1 MAFSYN
7 ISITGDCQ
15 NTSSGA
21 ISFLPTGSTPPYTVE
36 WVTPSLGTD
45 IVSVTP
51 SVRRNLVSGAYI
63 LRVNDSTLPVNGTY
77 NINIPVSDGVCCVI
91 TDKVSTSCGD
101 NSGSITATSTSNF
114 STTYFSLYTGENIFI
129 TSASTNN
136 SQVIFSNLSAGTYYV
151 AAEDLGGCT
160 GYSETLVVESS
171 TTFDYGF
178 YIVPNSSCG
187 GQPIG
192 KVFVTGETGV
202 SPYTYFW
209 SNGQLTSSI
218 SGLTEGNY
226 TVTVTDSNGCS
237 LSKTANV
244 GRVLPIG
251 IVGFETVQPSCFASD
266 GQITVNIT
274 GGTAPFFYSASTG
287 FVKVTYDTSQVIT
300 GLAAG
305 TVNVSVTDAGF
316 CNALSTV
323 SLITP
328 NGMTSVS
335 ISGINS
341 SCSRTN
347 GSINVNVQGGNTP
360 YTYTLVYPTGNF
372 LVQSTSN
379 QTYDFTNLSAGT
391 YSVYVRDFSGC
402 VYTDEVTLITEDKF
416 TITASTTGTTCGV
429 SNGIVQVSMSSGGTS
444 PFDYILDNTTSI
456 TDTTL
461 TSTTFNNLTFGP
473 HTVSVVDAA
482 GCTQQVSF
490 NIENSQPIQYSL
502 YSSSCGSGNEGSITA
517 LISSGEPPFT
527 FNWSSNVSG
536 NPQTITVSGLS
547 AGTYSVTITDNN
559 GCSLNRTTE
568 VICTSSFIS
577 YQFYVMG
584 AESFVIDSG
593 TKCGLLQ
600 MLNEGF
606 YDITSANTKCNLV
619 SATFTAK
626 VSVNPLGDVYTST
639 FYTTTSLLDAPAD
652 NLWYDTL
659 RTLIYTIPG
668 VYGVTI
674 NPLTNQ
680 IIIKC
685 IVDGPLTNQIITVDV
700 LIGYDITCEQ

>member
-7 ISITGDCQ
+7 ILVTGDCQ
-15 NTSSGA
+15 TTSSGA
-21 ISFLPTGSTPPYTVE
+21 ISFLPFGTTPPYTVE
-36 WVTPSLGTD
+36 WVTPNLGTE
-45 IVSVTP
+45 VVNFSP
-51 SVRRNLVSGAYI
+51 SIRTNLASGTYF

-77 NINIPVSDGVCCVI
+77 NINIPVSSGVCCVI
-91 TDKVSTSCGD
+91 TSKSSTSCGSD
-101 NSGSITATSTSNF
+101 SGSITATSTSNY
-114 STTYFSLYTGENIFI
+114 STTYYSLYGNNGTFI
-129 TSASTNN
+129 TSASTND
-136 SQVIFSNLSAGTYYV
+136 SQVIFSNLTAGTYYV
-151 AAEDLGGCT
+151 AAVDLGGCT

-187 GQPIG
+187 GSPIG

-218 SGLTEGNY
+218 TGLTEGNY

-244 GRVLPIG
+244 SRVLPVG
-251 IVGFETVQPSCFASD
+251 IVGFNVTQPSCFASD
-266 GQITVNIT
+266 GQVTVNIT

-305 TVNVSVTDAGF
+305 TVQVTVTDAGF
-316 CNALSTV
+316 CTTTAPVT
-323 SLITP
+323 LITP
-328 NGMTSVS
+328 NGMTSVA
-335 ISGINS
+335 INGFNS

-347 GSINVNVQGGNTP
+347 GYININVQGGNTP
-360 YTYTLVYPTGNF
+360 YTYTLVYPTGNYS
-372 LVQSTSN
+372 VQSTSN
-379 QTYDFTNLSAGT
+379 QTYDFINLSAGT

-416 TITASTTGTTCGV
+416 TITASTSGTTCGV
-429 SNGIVQVSMSSGGTS
+429 SNGRVQITMSSGGTS
-444 PFDYILDNTTSI
+444 PFDYILDNTISI
-456 TDTTL
+456 IDTTL
-461 TSTTFNNLTFGP
+461 TSATFNNLTFGP
-473 HTVSVVDAA
+473 HTVSVVDST
-482 GCTQQVSF
+482 GCAQQVSF

-502 YSSSCGSGNEGSITA
+502 YSLSCGSGNEGSITA
-517 LISSGEPPFT
+517 FISSGEPPFT
-527 FNWSSNVSG
+527 YNWSSNISG
-536 NPQTITVSGLS
+536 NPQTITVTGLS
-547 AGTYSVTITDNN
+547 AGTYSVTITDSN
-559 GCSLNRTTE
+559 GCSLNRTTD
-568 VICTSSFIS
+568 VICTASFVS
-577 YQFYVMG
+577 YQVYVMG

-606 YDITSANTKCNLV
+606 VDITSANTNCNLV

-626 VSVNPLGDVYTST
+626 VSVDPLGDVYTST

-652 NLWYDTL
+652 NLWYDAL

>member
-7 ISITGDCQ
+7 IQVTGDCQ
-15 NTSSGA
+15 NISSGI
-21 ISFLPTGSTPPYTVE
+21 ISFLPTGTTPPYTVE
-36 WVTPSLGTD
+36 WVSPNLGTEV
-45 IVSVTP
+45 VSLNP
-51 SVRRNLVSGAYI
+51 SVRTNLSSGTYI
-63 LRVNDSTLPVNGTY
+63 LRVNDSTLPVNGVY
-77 NINIPVSDGVCCVI
+77 NINIPVSSGVCCVI
-91 TDKVSTSCGD
+91 TSKSSTSCGD
-101 NSGSITATSTSNF
+101 NNGSITATSTSNY
-114 STTYFSLYTGENIFI
+114 STTNYSLYNTNDTLI

-136 SQVIFSNLSAGTYYV
+136 NQVIFSNLTAGTYYV
-151 AAEDLGGCT
+151 AAVDIGGCT
-160 GYSETLVVESS
+160 GFSETLVVESS

-187 GQPIG
+187 GSPIG

-209 SNGQLTSSI
+209 SNGQLTSSLT
-218 SGLTEGNY
+218 GLTEGNY

-237 LSKTANV
+237 LSKTATI
-244 GRVLPIG
+244 GRVLPVG
-251 IVGFETVQPSCFASD
+251 IAGFDTVQPSCFASD

-287 FVKVTYDTSQVIT
+287 FVKVTYNTSQVIT

-305 TVNVSVTDAGF
+305 TIQVLVTDAGF
-316 CNALSTV
+316 CSATAPV
-323 SLITP
+323 TLITP

-335 ISGINS
+335 INGINS
-341 SCSRTN
+341 SCSRVN
-347 GSINVNVQGGNTP
+347 GSININVAGGNTP

-372 LVQSTSN
+372 SVQTTSN
-379 QTYDFTNLSAGT
+379 PTYDFTNLSAGT

-416 TITASTTGTTCGV
+416 TITAITSGTTCGV
-429 SNGIVQVSMSSGGTS
+429 SNGSVQINMSSGGTT

-461 TSTTFNNLTFGP
+461 TSATFNNLTFGP
-473 HTVSVVDAA
+473 HTISVVDST
-482 GCTQQVSF
+482 GCEQQVSF
-490 NIENSQPIQYSL
+490 NIENSPPIQYSL

-517 LISSGEPPFT
+517 FISSGEPPFT
-527 FNWSSNVSG
+527 FNWSPNVLN
-536 NPQTITVSGLS
+536 NPQSITVTGLS
-547 AGTYSVTITDNN
+547 AGTYSVTITDSN
-559 GCSLNRTTE
+559 GCSLNRTTD
-568 VICTSSFIS
+568 VICTASFVS
-577 YQFYVMG
+577 YQVYVMG

-626 VSVNPLGDVYTST
+626 VSVDPLGDFYTST
-639 FYTTTSLLDAPAD
+639 FYTTTSLLDAPSD
-652 NLWYDTL
+652 NLWYDAL
-659 RTLIYTIPG
+659 RALIYTIPG

>member
-7 ISITGDCQ
+7 ILVTGDCQ
-15 NTSSGA
+15 TTSSGA
-21 ISFLPTGSTPPYTVE
+21 ISFLPFGTTPPYTVE
-36 WVTPSLGTD
+36 WVTPNLGTD
-45 IVSVTP
+45 FVTTSP
-51 SVRRNLVSGAYI
+51 SFRNNLAFGTYF
-63 LRVNDSTLPVNGTY
+63 LRINDSSLPINGTY
-77 NINIPVSDGVCCVI
+77 NVNIPVSSGVCCVI
-91 TDKVSTSCGD
+91 TSKSSTSCGD
-101 NSGSITATSTSNF
+101 DNGSITATSTSNF
-114 STTYFSLYTGENIFI
+114 STTNYSLFNGGDVFI

-136 SQVIFSNLSAGTYYV
+136 NQVIFSNLTAGTYYV
-151 AAEDLGGCT
+151 AAVDIGGCT

-209 SNGQLTSSI
+209 SNGQLNNSI
-218 SGLTEGNY
+218 TGLTEGNY

-244 GRVLPIG
+244 TRVSPVD
-251 IVGFETVQPSCFASD
+251 IVGFDVTQPSCFASD

-287 FVKVTYDTSQVIT
+287 FVRVTYDTSQTIT
-300 GLAAG
+300 GLPAG
-305 TVNVSVTDAGF
+305 TVQVLVTDAGF
-316 CNALSTV
+316 CTSTEPV
-323 SLITP
+323 TLITP

-335 ISGINS
+335 INGINS

-372 LVQSTSN
+372 TVQSTSN
-379 QTYDFTNLSAGT
+379 QTYDFVNLSAGT

-402 VYTDEVTLITEDKF
+402 VYTDEVTIITEDKF
-416 TITASTTGTTCGV
+416 TITAVTSGTTCGV
-429 SNGIVQVSMSSGGTS
+429 NNGRVQILISSGGTS
-444 PFDYILDNTTSI
+444 PFDYILDNTISI
-456 TDTTL
+456 TDTAL
-461 TSTTFNNLTFGP
+461 TSTGFNNLNPGP
-473 HTVSVVDAA
+473 HSVSVVDST
-482 GCTQQVSF
+482 GCEQKVFF
-490 NIENSQPIQYSL
+490 NIENSPPIQYSL
-502 YSSSCGSGNEGSITA
+502 YSSSCGSGNQGSITA
-517 LISSGEPPFT
+517 FISSGEPPFN
-527 FNWSSNVSG
+527 FNWSPNVSG
-536 NPQTITVSGLS
+536 NPQSITVTGLT
-547 AGTYSVTITDNN
+547 AGTYSVTVTDSN
-559 GCSLNRTTE
+559 GCSLSRNTD

-577 YQFYVMG
+577 YQVYVMG

-606 YDITSANTKCNLV
+606 FDITSANTKCNLV

-700 LIGYDITCEQ
+700 LIGYDIICEQ

>member
-7 ISITGDCQ
+7 ILVTGDCQ
-15 NTSSGA
+15 NNSSGS
-21 ISFLPTGSTPPYTVE
+21 ISFLPYGTTPPYTVE
-36 WVTPSLGTD
+36 WVTPNLGTE
-45 IVSVTP
+45 VVTTSP
-51 SVRRNLVSGAYI
+51 SIKTNLPFGTYI

-77 NINIPVSDGVCCVI
+77 NINIPVSSGVCCVI
-91 TDKVSTSCGD
+91 ISKSSTSCGD
-101 NSGSITATSTSNF
+101 NNGSITATSTSNY
-114 STTYFSLYTGENIFI
+114 STTNYTLYSGDSSFI

-136 SQVIFSNLSAGTYYV
+136 SQIIFSNLTAGTYYV
-151 AAEDLGGCT
+151 AAVDIGGCT

-187 GQPIG
+187 GTPIG

-218 SGLTEGNY
+218 TGLTEGNY

-244 GRVLPIG
+244 GRVLPVG
-251 IVGFETVQPSCFASD
+251 IVGFNVIQPSCFASD
-266 GQITVNIT
+266 GQVTVNIT

-305 TVNVSVTDAGF
+305 TVQVTVTDAGF
-316 CNALSTV
+316 CTTTAPVT
-323 SLITP
+323 LITP
-328 NGMTSVS
+328 NGMSSVS
-335 ISGINS
+335 INGINS

-347 GSINVNVQGGNTP
+347 GSININVQGGNTP
-360 YTYTLVYPTGNF
+360 YTYTLVYPTGNYS
-372 LVQSTSN
+372 VQSTSN

-402 VYTDEVTLITEDKF
+402 VYTEEVTLITEDKF
-416 TITASTTGTTCGV
+416 TITASTSGTTCGV
-429 SNGIVQVSMSSGGTS
+429 SNGRVQITKSSGGTS
-444 PFDYILDNTTSI
+444 PFDYILDNTVSI
-456 TDTTL
+456 IDTTL
-461 TSTTFNNLTFGP
+461 TSATFNNLTFGP
-473 HTVSVVDAA
+473 HTVSVVDAT
-482 GCTQQVSF
+482 GCIQQVSF

-502 YSSSCGSGNEGSITA
+502 YSMSCGSGNEGSITA
-517 LISSGEPPFT
+517 FISSGEPPFT
-527 FNWSSNVSG
+527 YNWSPNISG
-536 NPQTITVSGLS
+536 NPQTITVTGLS
-547 AGTYSVTITDNN
+547 AGTYSVTITDSN
-559 GCSLNRTTE
+559 GCSLNRTTD
-568 VICTSSFIS
+568 VICTASFVS
-577 YQFYVMG
+577 YQVYVMG
-584 AESFVIDSG
+584 VESFVIDSG

-606 YDITSANTKCNLV
+606 VDITSANTNCNLV

-626 VSVNPLGDVYTST
+626 VSVDPLGDVYTST

-652 NLWYDTL
+652 NLWYDAL

>member
-7 ISITGDCQ
+7 IQVTGDCQ
-15 NTSSGA
+15 SNSSGA
-21 ISFLPTGSTPPYTVE
+21 ISFLPSGTTPPYTVE
-36 WVTPSLGTD
+36 WVTPNLGTE
-45 IVSVTP
+45 IVSFTP
-51 SVRRNLVSGAYI
+51 SVRTNLVAGTYF
-63 LRVNDSTLPVNGTY
+63 LRVNDSSLPINGTY
-77 NINIPVSDGVCCVI
+77 NINIPVSSGVCCVI
-91 TDKVSTSCGD
+91 ISKSSTSCGD
-101 NSGSITATSTSNF
+101 NNGSLTATSTSNY
-114 STTYFSLYTGENIFI
+114 STTYFSLYNTDDSLI
-129 TSASTNN
+129 TSATTNN
-136 SQVIFSNLSAGTYYV
+136 SQVIFSNLTAGTYYV
-151 AAEDLGGCT
+151 AAVDVGGCT

-192 KVFVTGETGV
+192 KVFVTGETGI

-209 SNGQLTSSI
+209 SNGQVTNSI
-218 SGLTEGNY
+218 TGLTEGNY

-244 GRVLPIG
+244 GRVLPVG
-251 IVGFETVQPSCFASD
+251 IVGFSTIQPTCFASD

-287 FVKVTYDTSQVIT
+287 FVKVSYDTSQLIT
-300 GLAAG
+300 GLGAG
-305 TVNVSVTDAGF
+305 TINVSVTDAGF
-316 CNALSTV
+316 CNAYSSV

-328 NGMTSVS
+328 NGMTSVQ
-335 ISGINS
+335 INGVNS
-341 SCSRTN
+341 SCSSTN
-347 GSINVNVQGGNTP
+347 GSININVQGGNTP
-360 YTYTLVYPTGNF
+360 YTYTLVYPTGNY
-372 LVQSTSN
+372 LVESTSN
-379 QTYDFTNLSAGT
+379 QSYDFSNLSAGT

-416 TITASTTGTTCGV
+416 TISANTSGTTCGV
-429 SNGIVQVSMSSGGTS
+429 NNGVVQINMSTGGTS
-444 PFDYILDNTTSI
+444 PFDYILDNTSSI
-456 TDTTL
+456 NDTTL
-461 TSTTFNNLTFGP
+461 TSVTFSNLSFGT
-473 HTVSVVDAA
+473 HTVSVVDSA
-482 GCTQQVSF
+482 GCTQEILF
-490 NIENSQPIQYSL
+490 NINNSQPIQYSL
-502 YSSSCGSGNEGSITA
+502 YSSSCGSGSEGSITA
-517 LISSGEPPFT
+517 FISSGEPPFT
-527 FNWSSNVSG
+527 YNWSSNVVG
-536 NPQTITVSGLS
+536 NPQTITVTGLT
-547 AGTYSVTITDNN
+547 AGTYNVTITDSN
-559 GCSLNRTTE
+559 GCSLNRSTE
-568 VICTSSFIS
+568 VFCTSSFIS

-584 AESFVIDSG
+584 AESFVIESG

-606 YDITSANTKCNLV
+606 FDITSANTGCNLV

-626 VSVNPLGDVYTST
+626 VSVDPLGDIYTST

-652 NLWYDTL
+652 NLWYDTI
-659 RTLIYTIPG
+659 RALIYTIPG

-680 IIIKC
+680 IIIRC

>member
-7 ISITGDCQ
+7 ILVTGDCQ
-15 NTSSGA
+15 TTSSGA
-21 ISFLPTGSTPPYTVE
+21 ISFLPFGTTPPYTVE

-45 IVSVTP
+45 FVSFSP
-51 SVRRNLVSGAYI
+51 SVRNNLSSGTYF
-63 LRVNDSTLPVNGTY
+63 LRINDSSLPINGTY
-77 NINIPVSDGVCCVI
+77 NVNIPVSSGVCCVI
-91 TDKVSTSCGD
+91 TSKSSTSCGD
-101 NSGSITATSTSNF
+101 DNGSITATSTSNY
-114 STTYFSLYTGENIFI
+114 STTNYSLFSGGDVFI

-136 SQVIFSNLSAGTYYV
+136 NQVIFSNLTAGTYYV
-151 AAEDLGGCT
+151 AAVDIGGCT

-192 KVFVTGETGV
+192 KIFVTGETGV

-218 SGLTEGNY
+218 TGLTEGNY

-237 LSKTANV
+237 LSKTASLS
-244 GRVLPIG
+244 RVNPVQ
-251 IVGFETVQPSCFASD
+251 IVGFDVIQPSCFSSN
-266 GQITVNIT
+266 GEVTVNIT

-287 FVKVTYDTSQVIT
+287 FVKVTYETSLQIT
-300 GLAAG
+300 NLAAG
-305 TVNVSVTDAGF
+305 TVQVMVTDAGF
-316 CNALSTV
+316 CTSTEPV
-323 SLITP
+323 TLITP

-335 ISGINS
+335 INGFNS

-347 GSINVNVQGGNTP
+347 GYINVNVQGGNTP
-360 YTYTLVYPTGNF
+360 YTYTLVYPTGNVS
-372 LVQSTSN
+372 VQSTAN
-379 QTYDFTNLSAGT
+379 QSYDFVGLSAGT

-402 VYTDEVTLITEDKF
+402 VYTDEVSLITEDKF
-416 TITASTTGTTCGV
+416 TITAITSGTTCGV
-429 SNGIVQVSMSSGGTS
+429 SNGSVQISMSSGGTS
-444 PFDYILDNTTSI
+444 PFDYVLDGVI
-456 TDTTL
+456 RLTDTTL
-461 TSTTFNNLTFGP
+461 TSTIFNNLSFGP
-473 HTVSVVDAA
+473 HSVSVIDST
-482 GCTQQVSF
+482 GCEQNVSF
-490 NIENSQPIQYSL
+490 TIENSPPIQYSL

-517 LISSGEPPFT
+517 FISSGEPPFT
-527 FNWSSNVSG
+527 YNWSSNVQD
-536 NPQTITVSGLS
+536 NPQSITVTGLT
-547 AGTYSVTITDNN
+547 AGTYNVTITDNN
-559 GCSLNRTTE
+559 GCSLNRVTE

-577 YQFYVMG
+577 YQVYVMG

-600 MLNEGF
+600 MLNEGYF
-606 YDITSANTKCNLV
+606 DITSANTNCNLV

-639 FYTTTSLLDAPAD
+639 FYTTTSLLNAPSD

-659 RTLIYTIPG
+659 RALIYTIPG

-700 LIGYDITCEQ
+700 LIGYDIRCEQ

>member
-7 ISITGDCQ
+7 ILVTGDCQ
-15 NTSSGA
+15 TTSSGA
-21 ISFLPTGSTPPYTVE
+21 ISFLPFGTTPPYTVE
-36 WVTPSLGTD
+36 WLTPNLGTD
-45 IVSVTP
+45 VVSFTP
-51 SVRRNLVSGAYI
+51 SVRTNLTSGAYI

-77 NINIPVSDGVCCVI
+77 NINIPVSSGVCCVI
-91 TDKVSTSCGD
+91 TSKASTSCGSD
-101 NSGSITATSTSNF
+101 SGSITATSTSNY
-114 STTYFSLYTGENIFI
+114 STTYYSLYGNNGTFI
-129 TSASTNN
+129 TSASTND
-136 SQVIFSNLSAGTYYV
+136 SQVIFSNLTAGTYYV
-151 AAEDLGGCT
+151 AAVDLGGCT

-187 GQPIG
+187 GSPIG

-218 SGLTEGNY
+218 TGLTEGNY

-244 GRVLPIG
+244 SRVLPVG
-251 IVGFETVQPSCFASD
+251 IVGFNVTQPSCFASD
-266 GQITVNIT
+266 GQVTVNIT

-305 TVNVSVTDAGF
+305 TVQVTVTDAGF
-316 CNALSTV
+316 CTTTAPVT
-323 SLITP
+323 LITP
-328 NGMTSVS
+328 NGMTSVA
-335 ISGINS
+335 INGFNS

-347 GSINVNVQGGNTP
+347 GYININVQGGNTP
-360 YTYTLVYPTGNF
+360 YTYTLVYPTGNYS
-372 LVQSTSN
+372 VQSTSN
-379 QTYDFTNLSAGT
+379 QTYDFINLSAGT

-416 TITASTTGTTCGV
+416 TITASTSGTTCGV
-429 SNGIVQVSMSSGGTS
+429 SNGRVQITMSSGGTS
-444 PFDYILDNTTSI
+444 PFDYILDNTISI
-456 TDTTL
+456 IDTTL
-461 TSTTFNNLTFGP
+461 TSATFNNLTFGP
-473 HTVSVVDAA
+473 HTVSVVDST
-482 GCTQQVSF
+482 GCAQQVSF

-502 YSSSCGSGNEGSITA
+502 YSLSCGSGNEGSITA
-517 LISSGEPPFT
+517 FISSGEPPFT
-527 FNWSSNVSG
+527 YNWSSNISG
-536 NPQTITVSGLS
+536 NPQTITVTGLS
-547 AGTYSVTITDNN
+547 AGTYSVTITDSN
-559 GCSLNRTTE
+559 GCSLNRTTD
-568 VICTSSFIS
+568 VICTASFVS
-577 YQFYVMG
+577 YQVYVMG

-606 YDITSANTKCNLV
+606 VDITSANTNCNLV

-626 VSVNPLGDVYTST
+626 VSVDPLGDVYTST

-652 NLWYDTL
+652 NLWYDAL